1 MNEAITTRV
10 LEFVLQQLENFKVRD
25 LEGVVIA
32 TSGDNIFIPICMKI
46 GHLFK
51 SNYRDC

>member
-1 MNEAITTRV
+1 MNGAISIRV
-10 LEFVLQQLENFKVRD
+10 LEFALQQLENFKLRD

-46 GHLFK
+46 GQLFK
-51 SNYRDC
+51 SNHRDC